1 MLHPAP
7 TTHTVRIVGMHPVAR
22 LVQGVHSV
30 AIAGDDSLLG
40 PRPSEGAV
48 LCSHKIDPQA
58 LRGLGDEGPHVG

>member
-1 MLHPAP
+1 
-7 TTHTVRIVGMHPVAR
+7 MHPVAR